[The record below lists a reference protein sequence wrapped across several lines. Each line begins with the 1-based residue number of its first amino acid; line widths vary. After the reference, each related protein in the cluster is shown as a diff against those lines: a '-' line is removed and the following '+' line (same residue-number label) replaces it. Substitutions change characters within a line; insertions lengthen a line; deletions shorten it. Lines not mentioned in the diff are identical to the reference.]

1 MSFGPLPSQ
10 LCLLSALPL
19 KSIGDKVRFLGC
31 VKAYTLSTAT
41 LQLQH
46 RDASHATVTALV
58 DVRLVLERLTSDQR
72 RTGEWVNVMGYVTAI
87 LSDNRRPG
95 ELLVHVQALLLW
107 SAGALDIQQYQA
119 SAQSFQP
126 SLDVSSTDGEDNVP

>member
-1 MSFGPLPSQ
+1 M
-10 LCLLSALPL
+10 
-19 KSIGDKVRFLGC
+19 
-31 VKAYTLSTAT
+31 
-41 LQLQH
+41 
-46 RDASHATVTALV
+46 TALV